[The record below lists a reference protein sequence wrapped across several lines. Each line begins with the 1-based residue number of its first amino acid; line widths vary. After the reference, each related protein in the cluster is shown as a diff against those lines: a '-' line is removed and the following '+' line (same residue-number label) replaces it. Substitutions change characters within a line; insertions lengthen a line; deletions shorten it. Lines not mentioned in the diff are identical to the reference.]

1 MSKILILGAKG
12 MLGQVIVQEFSDD
25 KKYQIVAWDKKDLDI
40 TNGHKAIKAISA
52 LKPNIIINTAAYT
65 DVDGAES
72 HKDLAIKVNGEA
84 VKILASASNKI
95 GAIFIHISTDYVFGQ
110 EKKKGYSENDVPQN
124 PLNVYGK
131 SKLLGEKLLL
141 KEGKNGLRY
150 YLIRTSWLFGKNGK
164 NFIDTMLNLA
174 EKNDILR
181 VVNDQH
187 GKPTYA
193 KDLAKTI
200 KYILKSKMDSGVYHF
215 TNEPQQT
222 WYSFAK
228 LIFEIKKEINPKFPP
243 KADQPRADKIPKIV
257 PVKTEQFPRPAK
269 RPEYSVLLNTK
280 LPQGRNLK
288 EALREYLGKL

>member
-1 MSKILILGAKG
+1 MLKILVLGAKG
-12 MLGQVIVQEFSDD
+12 MLGKAVVQELNNSKRYQVI
-25 KKYQIVAWDKKDLDI
+25 AWDKEDLDI
-40 TNGHKAIKAISA
+40 TDSRKVVKAIKDI
-52 LKPNIIINTAAYT
+52 KPNIIINTAAYT

-72 HKDLAIKVNGEA
+72 HKDLTIKINGEA
-84 VKILASASNKI
+84 VGILASASNKI
-95 GAIFIHISTDYVFGQ
+95 SAFFIHISTDYVFGQ
-110 EKKKGYSENDVPQN
+110 EKKKGYSENNVPQN

-164 NFIDTMLNLA
+164 NFIDTILNLA

-215 TNEPQQT
+215 TNEPCQT
-222 WYSFAK
+222 WYDFAK
-228 LIFEIKKEINPKFPP
+228 LIFKIKKEINPKFPP

-288 EALREYLGKL
+288 EALREYLGKP